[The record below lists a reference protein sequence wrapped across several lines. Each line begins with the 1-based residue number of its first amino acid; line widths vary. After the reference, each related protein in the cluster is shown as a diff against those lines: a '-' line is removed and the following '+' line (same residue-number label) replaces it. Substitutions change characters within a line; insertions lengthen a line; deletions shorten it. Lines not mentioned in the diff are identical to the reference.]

1 MGGRMHS
8 TGMDDITVK
17 IKRTELLEKLRIN
30 RARHIDT
37 YNAAVK
43 GYKREVVAQLESE
56 LKVAKQILD
65 GEGSA
70 REVFLSLMP
79 PESYADV
86 YDSVIEAWEMD
97 TKDEVELRMDQF
109 RQLVQDQ
116 WTWKADWSA
125 STARYAGPLHS

>member
-1 MGGRMHS
+1 M
-8 TGMDDITVK
+8 
-17 IKRTELLEKLRIN
+17 
-30 RARHIDT
+30 
-37 YNAAVK
+37 K